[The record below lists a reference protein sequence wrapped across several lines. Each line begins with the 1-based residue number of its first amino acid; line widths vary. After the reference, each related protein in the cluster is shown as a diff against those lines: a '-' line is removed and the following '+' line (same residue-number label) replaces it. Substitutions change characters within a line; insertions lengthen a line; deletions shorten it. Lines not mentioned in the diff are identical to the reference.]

1 MSQQPQMRVSMP
13 DDKIPGV
20 YADFVSVWHTNDV
33 FTFDF
38 AALARPVSRT
48 SGDDGSTVT
57 QAQAQVV
64 ARVRVPPS
72 QVFEIMK
79 ALERQLTAWE
89 QETGRRPKPPKPP
102 ESSAE

>member
-1 MSQQPQMRVSMP
+1 MRVSMP
-13 DDKIPGV
+13 DEQVPGV
-20 YADFVSVWHTNDV
+20 FADFVSVWHTGDV

-38 AALARPVSRT
+38 AALARPPAVVE
-48 SGDDGSTVT
+48 GEDGKPVT
-57 QAQAQVV
+57 TAQAQIV

-89 QETGRRPKPPKPP
+89 QETARRPKPSPP
-102 ESSAE
+102 GDTGQGGSG

>member
-1 MSQQPQMRVSMP
+1 MNQPQMRVSMP
-13 DDKIPGV
+13 DDKIPGT
-20 YADFVSVWHTNDV
+20 YADFVSVWHTADV

-38 AALARPVSRT
+38 AALARPPARVE
-48 SGDDGSTVT
+48 GEDGTAIT

-89 QETGRRPKPPKPP
+89 QETGRRQRSQPPN
-102 ESSAE
+102 E

>member
-1 MSQQPQMRVSMP
+1 MSQPPQMRVSMP
-13 DDKIPGV
+13 DDKIPGA
-20 YADFVSVWHTNDV
+20 YADFVSVWHTSDV

-38 AALARPVSRT
+38 AALSRPPSRVE
-48 SGDDGSTVT
+48 GEDGTAVT

-89 QETGRRPKPPKPP
+89 TETGRRSKP
-102 ESSAE
+102 AEPS

>member
-1 MSQQPQMRVSMP
+1 MSQPPQMRVSMP
-13 DDKIPGV
+13 DDKVPGV
-20 YADFVSVWHTNDV
+20 YADFVSVWHTADV

-38 AALARPVSRT
+38 AALSRPPARVE
-48 SGDDGSTVT
+48 GDDGTPVT

-89 QETGRRPKPPKPP
+89 TETGRRPRPSPRPP
-102 ESSAE
+102 ESE

>member
-1 MSQQPQMRVSMP
+1 MTQPQMRVSMP
-13 DDKIPGV
+13 DEQVPGV

-38 AALARPVSRT
+38 AALARPPTLVE
-48 SGDDGSTVT
+48 GDDGTKVT
-57 QAQAQVV
+57 TAQAQIVS
-64 ARVRVPPS
+64 RVRVPPS

-89 QETGRRPKPPKPP
+89 QATGRRQKQPPP
-102 ESSAE
+102 ES

>member
-1 MSQQPQMRVSMP
+1 MP
-13 DDKIPGV
+13 EDKASGV
-20 YADFVSVWHTNDV
+20 YADLVSVWHTKDT

-38 AALARPVSRT
+38 AALTRPLEQT
-48 SGDDGSTVT
+48 EAEDGETVT
-57 QAQAQVV
+57 KGQARVV

-89 QETGRRPKPPKPP
+89 QETGRRPKPQRPP
-102 ESSAE
+102 AE

>member
-1 MSQQPQMRVSMP
+1 MSQPQMRVSMP
-13 DDKIPGV
+13 DEQVPGV
-20 YADFVSVWHTNDV
+20 YADFVSVWHTGDV

-38 AALARPVSRT
+38 AALARPPTTVE
-48 SGDDGSTVT
+48 GEDGKPVT
-57 QAQAQVV
+57 TAQAQIV

-89 QETGRRPKPPKPP
+89 HETARRTKPATPP
-102 ESSAE
+102 DQP

>member
-1 MSQQPQMRVSMP
+1 MRVSMP
-13 DDKIPGV
+13 DEQVPGV

-38 AALARPVSRT
+38 AALARPPSVVE
-48 SGDDGSTVT
+48 GEDGRPVAT
-57 QAQAQVV
+57 AQAQIV

-79 ALERQLTAWE
+79 ALERQLTGWE
-89 QETGRRPKPPKPP
+89 RETGRRPKASPPG
-102 ESSAE
+102 EGGA

>member
-1 MSQQPQMRVSMP
+1 MRVSMP

-20 YADFVSVWHTNDV
+20 FADFVSVWHTADA

-38 AALARPVSRT
+38 AALSRPPSRVE
-48 SGDDGSTVT
+48 GEDGTPVT

-89 QETGRRPKPPKPP
+89 GETGRRPRQSPP
-102 ESSAE
+102 SAES

>member
-1 MSQQPQMRVSMP
+1 MSQPPRMRVSMP
-13 DDKIPGV
+13 DDKAQGV

-38 AALARPVSRT
+38 AALTRPVSRVE
-48 SGDDGSTVT
+48 DEDGSTVA
-57 QAQAQVV
+57 QAQAQIV

-89 QETGRRPKPPKPP
+89 HETGRRPRPPRQS
-102 ESSAE
+102 EEEE

>member
-1 MSQQPQMRVSMP
+1 MP
-13 DDKIPGV
+13 DEMIPGV
-20 YADFVSVWHTNDV
+20 YADFVSVWHTHDA

-38 AALARPVSRT
+38 AALSRPPSLVE
-48 SGDDGSTVT
+48 GDEGPPTT

-64 ARVRVPPS
+64 ARVRIPPS

-89 QETGRRPKPPKPP
+89 RETGRRPRKPPA
-102 ESSAE
+102 SSDE

>member
-1 MSQQPQMRVSMP
+1 MSQPQMRVSMP
-13 DDKIPGV
+13 DDKVPGA
-20 YADFVSVWHTNDV
+20 YADFVSVWHTADV

-38 AALARPVSRT
+38 AALTRPPARVE
-48 SGDDGSTVT
+48 GDDGSAVT

-89 QETGRRPKPPKPP
+89 HETGRRPRPPREP
-102 ESSAE
+102 EE

>member
-1 MSQQPQMRVSMP
+1 MNQQQMRVSMP
-13 DDKIPGV
+13 DDKVPGV
-20 YADFVSVWHTNDV
+20 YADFVSVWHTADV

-38 AALARPVSRT
+38 AALARPPARVE
-48 SGDDGSTVT
+48 GEDGSPVT

-89 QETGRRPKPPKPP
+89 QETGRRPRPPRS
-102 ESSAE
+102 EEE

>member
-1 MSQQPQMRVSMP
+1 MNQPKVRVTMP
-13 DDKIPGV
+13 DDVLPGA
-20 YADFVSVWHTNDV
+20 YADFVSVWHTADV

-38 AALARPVSRT
+38 AALSRPPTRVE
-48 SGDDGSTVT
+48 GDEGESTT
-57 QAQAQVV
+57 QAQARVV

-89 QETGRRPKPPKPP
+89 NETGRRPPRPPATP
-102 ESSAE
+102 EHPE

>member
-1 MSQQPQMRVSMP
+1 MP

-20 YADFVSVWHTNDV
+20 YADFVSVWHTADA

-38 AALARPVSRT
+38 AALARPPSLVE
-48 SGDDGSTVT
+48 GDDGPPTT

-89 QETGRRPKPPKPP
+89 KETGRRPPRPPAAP
-102 ESSAE
+102 EAPEQ

>member
-1 MSQQPQMRVSMP
+1 
-13 DDKIPGV
+13 
-20 YADFVSVWHTNDV
+20 
-33 FTFDF
+33 
-38 AALARPVSRT
+38 
-48 SGDDGSTVT
+48 VT

-89 QETGRRPKPPKPP
+89 TETGRRPRPSPPSP
-102 ESSAE
+102 EAK

>member
-1 MSQQPQMRVSMP
+1 MP
-13 DDKIPGV
+13 DNIVPGS
-20 YADFVSVWHTNDV
+20 YADFVSVWHTADV

-38 AALARPVSRT
+38 AALSRPPTRVE
-48 SGDDGSTVT
+48 GEDGPPTT

-89 QETGRRPKPPKPP
+89 NETGRRPPRPPGVP
-102 ESSAE
+102 EQPE